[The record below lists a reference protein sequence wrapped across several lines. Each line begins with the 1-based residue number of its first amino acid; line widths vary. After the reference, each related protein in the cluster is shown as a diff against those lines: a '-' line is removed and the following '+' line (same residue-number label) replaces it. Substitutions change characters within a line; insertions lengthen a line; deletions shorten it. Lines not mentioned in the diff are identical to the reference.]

1 MRPEIASLLPISGW
15 VSVGYAFAQGWWL
28 AGTGMTIVAT
38 AATTAYV
45 MKQILSASESLAAL
59 RDAPPML
66 SRKQR

>member
-1 MRPEIASLLPISGW
+1 
-15 VSVGYAFAQGWWL
+15 
-28 AGTGMTIVAT
+28 MTIVAT